1 RGGMWDN
8 KRREFRGFNRAKIT
22 DSLGTQ
28 KFVYFH
34 QGGGMDNSGLG
45 EYQDTNSVAK
55 KGLPFRIETYGTNG
69 LLYNLT
75 INKVQEVM
83 LHANGWCFP
92 FISHTITM
100 DYEGLSNYRATV
112 QI

>member
-1 RGGMWDN
+1 
-8 KRREFRGFNRAKIT
+8 
-22 DSLGTQ
+22 
-28 KFVYFH
+28 
-34 QGGGMDNSGLG
+34 
-45 EYQDTNSVAK
+45 
-55 KGLPFRIETYGTNG
+55 YGTNG

-112 QI
+112 QIFDYDTATGNLTRMRNLGEVTDVSIADYAFNDVPGDSVYTHIAYDASLGEVLNKPSSIKITS